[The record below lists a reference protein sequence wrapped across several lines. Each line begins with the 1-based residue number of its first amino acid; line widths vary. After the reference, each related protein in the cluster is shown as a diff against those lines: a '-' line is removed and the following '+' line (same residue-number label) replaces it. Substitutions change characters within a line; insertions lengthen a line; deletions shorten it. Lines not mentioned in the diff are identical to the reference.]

1 MAQGSKSRIIIW
13 TIVAILVVVAV
24 VMLVTKPKTSSRP
37 PVNPERFS
45 RNYERLFARLEG
57 KAADARVENPGA
69 PAEQWQKIDEEI
81 TSGRRI
87 MAGMLELTEQEDLGP
102 RRDSVQ
108 KAFLAAK
115 KVLKAVTG
123 EEYTEEPA
131 GGE

>member
-1 MAQGSKSRIIIW
+1 M
-13 TIVAILVVVAV
+13 
-24 VMLVTKPKTSSRP
+24 
-37 PVNPERFS
+37 
-45 RNYERLFARLEG
+45 
-57 KAADARVENPGA
+57 ENPGA